1 MRRQDLDVRTDLSLL
16 LHDLFALDR
25 HDAQNVEIGQTMRQ
39 LSFARKVVFLA
50 SSLAGT
56 NHHITCLF
64 HNFPSISILDKRC
77 RGTIQLV
84 APTKKNPRSP
94 RLCKKGLIDEIAAFP
109 VNRCRVGWMV
119 KRVAS
124 ILYTAKGGAEDAG
137 LQEWL
142 RYLLPLLSSSKVC
155 ALDYNEL
162 HTVEIFLQK
171 STPSRASSLHIQH
184 LSG

>member
-1 MRRQDLDVRTDLSLL
+1 MVQIIGYLLVLLHSNCNRPQAILYIDDELLQGQARIGNFERVLQSADAGRQWNGQVQKSRSRQPGDCMRRQDLDVRTDLSLL

-64 HNFPSISILDKRC
+64 HNFPSNSILDKHC

-84 APTKKNPRSP
+84 APTKKKST
-94 RLCKKGLIDEIAAFP
+94 LT
-109 VNRCRVGWMV
+109 
-119 KRVAS
+119 S
-124 ILYTAKGGAEDAG
+124 S
-137 LQEWL
+137 LQEGF
-142 RYLLPLLSSSKVC
+142 
-155 ALDYNEL
+155 D
-162 HTVEIFLQK
+162 
-171 STPSRASSLHIQH
+171 
-184 LSG
+184 